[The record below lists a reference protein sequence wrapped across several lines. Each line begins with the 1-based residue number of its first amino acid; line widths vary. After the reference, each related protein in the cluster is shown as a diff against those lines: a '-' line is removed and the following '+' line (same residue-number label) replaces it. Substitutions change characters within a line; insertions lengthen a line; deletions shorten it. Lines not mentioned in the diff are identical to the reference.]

1 MLSRVAGFA
10 RDILTAA
17 ILGAGPVADAFFV
30 ALKLPNFFRRLFAE
44 GAFTVSF
51 VPMFSAELQRNGRRA
66 AQGFAEEALAVMVTV
81 LLPFVISMVAAMPW
95 LMHALAPGFVDEP
108 AKFALAVDFARMTFP
123 YLLLVSLV
131 ALLGG
136 VLNSLDRFGPFAA
149 APIAFNLTLIAA
161 LLVAREAGMPAGL
174 IMSQAVT
181 VAGIVQLVWLAA
193 SCRAAGISL
202 RLRLPRL
209 TPDVKKLMVLMVP
222 GAIGTGVMQINLF
235 INIVLASLLPSGAV
249 SFLYYADRL
258 NQLPLGVIGIA
269 IGTALLPVLSR
280 QVAASNHD
288 AVRHFLSRAL
298 EFSLML
304 GLPAA
309 VALLVAAQP
318 IIHVLFERG
327 AFGAHETAATAQA
340 LAAYAIGIPAFVIV
354 KVLSAAFFARQDTG
368 TPVRVAIAVTLTNA
382 GLGLALIEP
391 LGHVGIALAT
401 GITAWMNAVLL
412 GWLLH
417 RQGNFQIDDR
427 LRRRAPRLLAAGL
440 VMGAG
445 APCHGVASLAPWL
458 DGPMVVRTTA
468 LAALVGF
475 GAAVYFAVA
484 HGIGGVRLGEI
495 GILLKRAPEPP
506 GAA

>member
-1 MLSRVAGFA
+1 
-10 RDILTAA
+10 
-17 ILGAGPVADAFFV
+17 
-30 ALKLPNFFRRLFAE
+30 
-44 GAFTVSF
+44 
-51 VPMFSAELQRNGRRA
+51 
-66 AQGFAEEALAVMVTV
+66 
-81 LLPFVISMVAAMPW
+81 
-95 LMHALAPGFVDEP
+95 
-108 AKFALAVDFARMTFP
+108 
-123 YLLLVSLV
+123 
-131 ALLGG
+131 
-136 VLNSLDRFGPFAA
+136 
-149 APIAFNLTLIAA
+149 
-161 LLVAREAGMPAGL
+161 
-174 IMSQAVT
+174 MSQAVT
-181 VAGIVQLVWLAA
+181 AAGVVQLVWLAA
-193 SCRAAGISL
+193 SCRAAGIGL
-202 RLRLPRL
+202 RLRRPRL
-209 TPDVKKLMVLMVP
+209 TLRVKRLMVLMVP

-235 INIVLASLLPSGAV
+235 INIVLASLLPTGAV

-280 QVAASNHD
+280 HVAASNHD

-327 AFGAHETAATAQA
+327 AFGAHESAATAQA
-340 LAAYAIGIPAFVIV
+340 LAAYAVGIPAFVIV

-368 TPVRVAIAVTLTNA
+368 TPVRVAILVTVSNA
-382 GLGLALIEP
+382 ALGLALIEP

-417 RQGNFQIDDR
+417 RQGNFQIDGR
-427 LRRRAPRLLAAGL
+427 LRRRAPRLLTAGL
-440 VMGAG
+440 VMGLALH
-445 APCHGVASLAPWL
+445 AMASMLEPWL
-458 DGPMVVRTTA
+458 AGPMVVRTTA

-475 GAAVYFAVA
+475 GGAVYFAVA
-484 HGIGGVRLGEI
+484 HSIGGVRLGEI

-506 GAA
+506 GPA